1 MRGLAGGLTLLVWWL
16 APTAAAQTLELRVVE
31 ERTGRPLA
39 GVVVRLEQNGRAVVM
54 GLSNEAGRLQLR
66 APSPGQYQVR
76 AGRIGFEAPS
86 PFSLELTSGTVQRQL
101 EMPGQ
106 IRQLP
111 ALTVSGTTRCDGRPA
126 GGTLAAALWE
136 EVQLAL
142 TANRITVE
150 QRLQVV
156 HAVRFQRDL
165 SPQRRPLRERLVSSM
180 VTRDQPFVSPPA
192 DQLARHGF
200 VRNQGDSVEYSA
212 PDAALLLA
220 DEFVRTHCFEVNTR
234 GEKRDL
240 VGLAFTP
247 VPGTRRSDVEGT
259 LWIDRRSRELRH
271 IDYRYTGVMGPAG
284 LGDPGG
290 EIHFQR
296 LLSGTWIVR
305 EWVIRMPRTAER
317 RPRHPGEDP
326 WVITGW
332 LEAGGRA
339 SVTPPRSTTSNLV
352 SGVEG
357 EVFDSLHQSPL
368 VSAVIAI
375 DGEPDSAR
383 TDSAGRFSLTVAGR
397 GPRLL
402 RVTHALLGIVS
413 DNSTQ
418 EITLAPD
425 RPALVTVTVPPVA
438 SFARTLCSDSTDAS
452 RVLGTVTNPDGTP
465 IVGARVRASWFRAA
479 GDQSQAVAVNRS
491 LTVESGPRGLFALCD
506 LPSGWQTRVEL
517 LGEADQVLVTFQLR
531 TSRGEALW
539 VDLRNREPAAESR
552 KPEQLTY
559 CLTARLPARG
569 FRLTE

>member
-1 MRGLAGGLTLLVWWL
+1 MRGLAGGLALLVWSL

-39 GVVVRLEQNGRAVVM
+39 GVVVRLEQNGRPVVM

-66 APSPGQYQVR
+66 APAPGQYQVR
-76 AGRIGFEAPS
+76 AGRIGFEAPP

-111 ALTVSGTTRCDGRPA
+111 ALTVSGSTRCEGRPT

-165 SPQRRPLRERLVSSM
+165 SPQRRPLRERLLASM
-180 VTRDQPFVSPPA
+180 VTSDQPFVSPPA
-192 DQLARHGF
+192 DQLARYGF

-220 DEFVRTHCFEVNTR
+220 DVFVRTHCFEVSAR

-247 VPGTRRSDVEGT
+247 VPGTQRSDVEGT
-259 LWIDRRSRELRH
+259 LWIDRQSRELRH
-271 IDYRYTGVMGPAG
+271 LEYRYTGVIGPAG
-284 LGDPGG
+284 MGNPGG

-296 LLSGTWIVR
+296 LPSGTWIVR

-317 RPRHPGEDP
+317 RPVHPGEEP
-326 WVITGW
+326 WIITGW

-339 SVTPPRSTTSNLV
+339 SVRPPRNPGSNLV
-352 SGVEG
+352 SRVEG
-357 EVFDSLHQSPL
+357 EAFDSLHQGPL
-368 VSAVIAI
+368 VGAVITI
-375 DGEPDSAR
+375 DGEPDSVR
-383 TDSAGRFSLTVAGR
+383 SDSSGRFSLTVAGR

-402 RVTHALLGIVS
+402 RVTHPLLGIVS

-418 EITLAPD
+418 EISLAPD
-425 RPALVTVTVPPVA
+425 RPAQVRVVVPSVA
-438 SFARTLCSDSTDAS
+438 GFARTLCSDSTDAS
-452 RVLGTVTNPDGTP
+452 HVLGTATERDGTP
-465 IVGARVRASWFRAA
+465 IVGARVRASWFRAT
-479 GDQSQAVAVNRS
+479 GDANQAIAVNRS
-491 LTVESGPRGLFALCD
+491 LTVASGTRGLFALCD
-506 LPSGWQTRVEL
+506 LPSGWQARVEL
-517 LGEADQVLVTFQLR
+517 LGERSEVLASFQLR
-531 TSRGEALW
+531 TSREAVW
-539 VDLRNREPAAESR
+539 VDLR
-552 KPEQLTY
+552 KQ
-559 CLTARLPARG
+559 
-569 FRLTE
+569 